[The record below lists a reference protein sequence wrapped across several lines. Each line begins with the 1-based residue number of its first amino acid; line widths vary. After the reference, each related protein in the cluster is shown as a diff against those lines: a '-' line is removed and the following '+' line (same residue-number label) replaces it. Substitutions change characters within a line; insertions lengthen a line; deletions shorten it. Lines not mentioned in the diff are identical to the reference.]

1 MSIQRIP
8 GQMLESNLTRST
20 DLAFQTNLLY
30 LDVSNSRV
38 GIRTAA
44 PGNFALD
51 VNGTARFQNSV
62 EITGDLTVTGTTTV
76 VNTTNMEIEDNILLL
91 NSGGSVGNDAG
102 IMIKR
107 QTSGN
112 NAAFYWDEGA
122 DKFKIVTTTS
132 DGSTVTNID
141 DTAYTRL
148 AGADPVDNQDFVT
161 LQSMNSAISIATS
174 ALNMTFVGDDST
186 GSTINV
192 NETLK
197 IAGGNNIS
205 TAVSGDTVTIT
216 GNKDIDINSISSTDS
231 SAIQINDAVNVS
243 GALTANS
250 SLTANTYIQMGN
262 GSATTLAAGRLWYD
276 ETTGSWN
283 AGMGGGNVTQQI
295 GEELFVYGKA
305 SAAITDSPLRLVYKT
320 GTVGASGVITFA
332 PTIANITNSELIIG
346 LATESIA
353 SGSFG
358 RVTIHGVIHGITT
371 NGTAYGETWL
381 DNDDIYYKPST
392 GGLTKTIPTTGLKLL
407 VGTVINAGSGGSG
420 SFFVKLG
427 STTYLERLTD
437 VTLTSP
443 VSDDVLKYNG
453 SAWVNSPGNV
463 LGTFS
468 FSGNKITQ
476 TASNADFEMA
486 TAGTGNFVLSSTAG
500 LILPK
505 GTTAQRPTGQAG
517 AIRFNSETSK
527 YEVCLD
533 GSTWTALKTEATS
546 KTVLKDVFTGD
557 GSTQTFISANVTT
570 APENLIVYIDSVMQ
584 EPDLN
589 YITDGST
596 SSITI
601 TDEAPH
607 IGARIVVISGF
618 ADDLI

>member
-161 LQSMNSAISIATS
+161 LQSMNNAISIATS

-186 GSTINV
+186 GSTLSV

-197 IAGGNNIS
+197 IAGASNISTAVSGDTLTITGPDLSSYITNSPITVVGDDSTGTTLNTGETIKIAGSNNIS

-216 GNKDIDINSISSTDS
+216 GSTDINVNSISSTDS
-231 SAIQINDAVNVS
+231 SAIQINDGVNIAGVLSVSGNVISNVS
-243 GALTANS
+243 DPVTDQDAATKNYVDSKVNASNTLTIADDTSTTSAIN
-250 SLTANTYIQMGN
+250 LDNTLQVV
-262 GSATTLAAGRLWYD
+262 
-276 ETTGSWN
+276 
-283 AGMGGGNVTQQI
+283 GGN
-295 GEELFVYGKA
+295 
-305 SAAITDSPLRLVYKT
+305 
-320 GTVGASGVITFA
+320 
-332 PTIANITNSELIIG
+332 TIST
-346 LATESIA
+346 SIA
-353 SGSFG
+353 
-358 RVTIHGVIHGITT
+358 
-371 NGTAYGETWL
+371 
-381 DNDDIYYKPST
+381 
-392 GGLTKTIPTTGLKLL
+392 
-407 VGTVINAGSGGSG
+407 
-420 SFFVKLG
+420 G
-427 STTYLERLTD
+427 STLTITGPD
-437 VTLTSP
+437 
-443 VSDDVLKYNG
+443 
-453 SAWVNSPGNV
+453 

-476 TASNADFEMA
+476 TASNADFQME

-505 GTTAQRPTGQAG
+505 GNTAQRPTGLAG
-517 AIRFNSETSK
+517 AIRFNNETSK

>member
-161 LQSMNSAISIATS
+161 LQSMNNAISVATS

-186 GSTINV
+186 GSTLSV

-197 IAGGNNIS
+197 IAGAQNIS

-216 GNKDIDINSISSTDS
+216 GPDLTPYVQKTDKAITVVGDDSTGTDINVGETFKIAGTQNVSTAVSGDTVTITGPDLSSYATTTYVDNKVSANNTLTIADDTSSTS
-231 SAIQINDAVNVS
+231 SID
-243 GALTANS
+243 LD
-250 SLTANTYIQMGN
+250 NTLQ
-262 GSATTLAAGRLWYD
+262 
-276 ETTGSWN
+276 
-283 AGMGGGNVTQQI
+283 V
-295 GEELFVYGKA
+295 
-305 SAAITDSPLRLVYKT
+305 
-320 GTVGASGVITFA
+320 VGAS
-332 PTIANITNSELIIG
+332 NIST
-346 LATESIA
+346 SI
-353 SGSFG
+353 SGS
-358 RVTIHGVIHGITT
+358 
-371 NGTAYGETWL
+371 
-381 DNDDIYYKPST
+381 
-392 GGLTKTIPTTGLKLL
+392 
-407 VGTVINAGSGGSG
+407 
-420 SFFVKLG
+420 
-427 STTYLERLTD
+427 
-437 VTLTSP
+437 TLTITGP
-443 VSDDVLKYNG
+443 D
-453 SAWVNSPGNV
+453 

-476 TASNADFEMA
+476 TASNADFQME

-517 AIRFNSETSK
+517 AIRFNNETSK

>member
-91 NSGGSVGNDAG
+91 NSGSSVGNDAG

-161 LQSMNSAISIATS
+161 LQSMNNAISIATS

-186 GSTINV
+186 GSTLSV

-197 IAGGNNIS
+197 IAGASNISTAVSGDTLTITGPDLSSYITNSPITVVGDDSTGTTLNTGETIKIAGSNNIS

-216 GNKDIDINSISSTDS
+216 GPD
-231 SAIQINDAVNVS
+231 
-243 GALTANS
+243 
-250 SLTANTYIQMGN
+250 
-262 GSATTLAAGRLWYD
+262 
-276 ETTGSWN
+276 
-283 AGMGGGNVTQQI
+283 
-295 GEELFVYGKA
+295 
-305 SAAITDSPLRLVYKT
+305 
-320 GTVGASGVITFA
+320 
-332 PTIANITNSELIIG
+332 
-346 LATESIA
+346 
-353 SGSFG
+353 
-358 RVTIHGVIHGITT
+358 
-371 NGTAYGETWL
+371 
-381 DNDDIYYKPST
+381 
-392 GGLTKTIPTTGLKLL
+392 
-407 VGTVINAGSGGSG
+407 
-420 SFFVKLG
+420 
-427 STTYLERLTD
+427 
-437 VTLTSP
+437 
-443 VSDDVLKYNG
+443 
-453 SAWVNSPGNV
+453 

-476 TASNADFEMA
+476 TASNADFQME

-505 GTTAQRPTGQAG
+505 GNTAQRPTGLAG
-517 AIRFNSETSK
+517 AIRFNNETSK

>member
-161 LQSMNSAISIATS
+161 LQSMNNAISIATS

-186 GSTINV
+186 GSTLSV

-197 IAGGNNIS
+197 IAGASNISTAVSGDTVTITGPDLSSYITNSPITVVGDDSTGTTLNTGETIKIAGSNNIS

-216 GNKDIDINSISSTDS
+216 GSKDINVNSISSTDS
-231 SAIQINDAVNVS
+231 SAVQLNDDLNASGTITAANFVTHGTSGNITGVNNIEVNQISSNDSSAIQINDGVNIAGVLSVSGNVISNVS
-243 GALTANS
+243 DPVTDQDAATKNYVDSKVNASNTLTIADDTSTTSAIN
-250 SLTANTYIQMGN
+250 LDNTLQVV
-262 GSATTLAAGRLWYD
+262 
-276 ETTGSWN
+276 
-283 AGMGGGNVTQQI
+283 GGN
-295 GEELFVYGKA
+295 
-305 SAAITDSPLRLVYKT
+305 
-320 GTVGASGVITFA
+320 
-332 PTIANITNSELIIG
+332 NIST
-346 LATESIA
+346 SIA
-353 SGSFG
+353 
-358 RVTIHGVIHGITT
+358 
-371 NGTAYGETWL
+371 
-381 DNDDIYYKPST
+381 
-392 GGLTKTIPTTGLKLL
+392 
-407 VGTVINAGSGGSG
+407 
-420 SFFVKLG
+420 G
-427 STTYLERLTD
+427 STLTITGPD
-437 VTLTSP
+437 
-443 VSDDVLKYNG
+443 
-453 SAWVNSPGNV
+453 

-476 TASNADFEMA
+476 TASNADFQME

-505 GTTAQRPTGQAG
+505 GNTAQRPTGLAG
-517 AIRFNSETSK
+517 VIRFNNETSK

-533 GSTWTALKTEATS
+533 GSTWTALKTETTS